1 MASERI
7 RIGESISG
15 RVAESGQAII
25 TADSAT
31 NALTLP
37 AHRLSV
43 RADRTGALMCVPI
56 KVESRLLGTLHIF
69 RERGYHFNEEALR
82 IAMSLADQAAIAIEN
97 AQLFA
102 EIHKQTTQLEQT
114 NVELQREIVERQR
127 AEEALHRP
135 KMSWKSASRA
145 YCRAT
150 AGCGTAACRNR
161 RAPAYRA
168 RTAAEPKK
176 WRKVPIGPRVNFSPT

>member
-7 RIGESISG
+7 HIGESISG

-69 RERGYHFNEEALR
+69 RERGYHFNAEALR
-82 IAMSLADQAAIAIEN
+82 IAMSLADQAAIADRERPAVCRN
-97 AQLFA
+97 
-102 EIHKQTTQLEQT
+102 TQA
-114 NVELQREIVERQR
+114 ND
-127 AEEALHRP
+127 
-135 KMSWKSASRA
+135 
-145 YCRAT
+145 AT
-150 AGCGTAACRNR
+150 GADQCGT
-161 RAPAYRA
+161 PA
-168 RTAAEPKK
+168 
-176 WRKVPIGPRVNFSPT
+176 